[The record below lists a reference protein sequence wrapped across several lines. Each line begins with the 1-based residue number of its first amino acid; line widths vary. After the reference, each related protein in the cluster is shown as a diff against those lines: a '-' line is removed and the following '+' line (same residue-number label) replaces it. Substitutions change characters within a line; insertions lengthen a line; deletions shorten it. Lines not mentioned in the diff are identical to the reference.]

1 MKKLTAL
8 FIAFLFAYAAISQGR
23 FRLQAGPVF
32 NYLHST
38 GNGSSFPN
46 LHTGFTFGA
55 AYEMIAS
62 SHFSVQP
69 ELNYAVLN
77 TTETVTSSKIKLQYV
92 QIPVL
97 LKLVNDKRNFSF
109 FLGTQL
115 AFLTSAKSRASA
127 HTSDI
132 KDNLTQDEFSGV
144 VGLEFV
150 FPEQL
155 FFDVRFTQ
163 GFSNV
168 YKVEFDSPSKTRN
181 QILALTIGYI
191 FHKKK

>member
-8 FIAFLFAYAAISQGR
+8 FIVSLFAYAALSQGQ
-23 FRLQAGPVF
+23 FRVQAGPVF
-32 NYLHST
+32 HYLHSE

-77 TTETVTSSKIKLQYV
+77 TEETVTSSKIKLQYV

-97 LKLVNDKRNFSF
+97 LKLVNDSRNFSF
-109 FLGTQL
+109 FVGPQL
-115 AFLTSAKSRASA
+115 AFLTSAKSRTSA
-127 HTSDI
+127 HTTDI
-132 KDNLTQDEFSGV
+132 KNNLTQDEFSGI
-144 VGLEFV
+144 VGIEFV
-150 FPEQL
+150 FPQQL
-155 FFDVRFTQ
+155 FIDVRFTQ

-181 QILALTIGYI
+181 QILGFTVGYI
-191 FHKKK
+191 FHNKK